1 MKTKKNMP
9 LSRGGKREGAG
20 RPQGT
25 GKYGEPTKAVR
36 VPRSLVTPLQQF
48 LGKHYTPHS
57 PEITLQALKAKLFKS
72 KSLPLFEDKV
82 AAGFPSPAEDK
93 IEKHLDLNEY
103 VTQNPTTTFY
113 VRVEGNSMLGAGI
126 HPNDLLVV
134 DLSLEAKNNQIIIAY
149 LNGEFT
155 VKRLKIEK
163 SKKMWLIPENEAFS
177 PVAITEEMDF
187 RIWGVVT
194 NVIHTVL

>member
-1 MKTKKNMP
+1 MKIKNQP
-9 LSRGGKREGAG
+9 SRGGKREGAG

-36 VPRSLVTPLQQF
+36 VPSSLVAPLQEF
-48 LGKHYTPHS
+48 LGHYKT
-57 PEITLQALKAKLFKS
+57 TGVVALNALKAKLTKK

-82 AAGFPSPAEDK
+82 AAGIPSPAENK

-103 VTQNPTTTFY
+103 LIKNPSTTFY
-113 VRVEGNSMLGAGI
+113 VRVEGYSMIDAGI

-134 DLSLEAKNNQIIIAY
+134 DLSLKAKNNQIIIAY
-149 LNGEFT
+149 INGEFT

-163 SKKMWLIPENEAFS
+163 NKQMWLYPENKDYS
-177 PVAITEEMDF
+177 PLQITEEMDF

-194 NVIHTVL
+194 NVIHGVL